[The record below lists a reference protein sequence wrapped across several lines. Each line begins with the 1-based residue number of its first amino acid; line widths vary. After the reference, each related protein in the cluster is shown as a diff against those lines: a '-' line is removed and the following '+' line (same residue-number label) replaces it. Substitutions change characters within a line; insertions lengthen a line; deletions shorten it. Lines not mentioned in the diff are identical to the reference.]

1 MVTKELLPTSLN
13 EALIHIGNR
22 LGKEDAS
29 QGEKT
34 GGLKKNKA
42 SVDVLGQG
50 QTKMLS

>member
-29 QGEKT
+29 QGEKNGWT
-34 GGLKKNKA
+34 EEKQSKR
-42 SVDVLGQG
+42 
-50 QTKMLS
+50 